1 MFVSLTLT
9 VCMLSVFSVCG
20 IIGNVLVLGIY
31 RHRRNTTARFFIITL
46 AIADICSCLILIPL
60 TIVTESLFYQLQYD
74 AVCKMYNFL
83 LVCNV
88 QFSVFLMVIISIDRY
103 FCICHPFKNVIN
115 TFRAKGIVICLLAV
129 TSVFGIF
136 DSWSYSIVDIKA
148 SPEPP
153 TSFSLL
159 KKYNNTTSSSQ
170 TPSLLNI
177 SSYQIEQGGNVTVSS
192 RSERK
197 GDSFCMPNLDNMEY
211 YRSVRYTYASS
222 YLISAVTVLV
232 FYGLIFRFIHNHR
245 SRNKKILQPAYILE
259 SDASATAIQDIHITN
274 DNTISIAARTPRDT
288 DRNQTSNIRT
298 AAMLFA
304 SSIVFI
310 TTFLPAWLMALDAIE
325 FNVIIF
331 YMYFISHASNPFI
344 YVFMSRDFRRELNQT
359 LKLPFWKR

>member
-222 YLISAVTVLV
+222 YLISAVT
-232 FYGLIFRFIHNHR
+232 
-245 SRNKKILQPAYILE
+245 
-259 SDASATAIQDIHITN
+259 DASATAIQDIHITN

-359 LKLPFWKR
+359 LKLPFWKSVFSN